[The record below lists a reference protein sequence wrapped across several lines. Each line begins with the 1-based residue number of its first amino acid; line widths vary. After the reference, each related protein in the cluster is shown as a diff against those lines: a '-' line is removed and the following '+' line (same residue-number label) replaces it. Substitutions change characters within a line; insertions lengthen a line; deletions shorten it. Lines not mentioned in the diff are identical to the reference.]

1 MTSNTQT
8 PATASDRFTRL
19 EDAGRD
25 FPYYS
30 GTPTTITTAQWL
42 LAPMAVVVAFLLL
55 ALPIDWPG
63 EGLAGQYLP
72 ALLLPGLPLAAL
84 ATVAGRHWRAIFGKV
99 GAREL
104 RLMLGFALLNI
115 VVSMSVGVVVK
126 AMTEVT
132 PNAANAIL
140 AGMGTGERVAYFAK
154 MLPQLLGEEVITL
167 LPFLALLQWF
177 TRNLGMGRKAGIIGA
192 WLVSSLVFGL
202 IHLPTYDWNFVQCI
216 VIIGSARMVL
226 TLPWILTKNIWV
238 STGAHIINDWLLF
251 GMGILGA
258 GLAAANT

>member
-1 MTSNTQT
+1 MTSTT
-8 PATASDRFTRL
+8 PTPVAASDRFRRL

-25 FPYYS
+25 FPFYN
-30 GTPTTITTAQWL
+30 GAPTAITTAQWL
-42 LAPMAVVVAFLLL
+42 LVLMAVVVAFLLL

-63 EGLAGQYLP
+63 ELLAQYLP

-84 ATVAGRHWRAIFGKV
+84 AIVAGRHWRAIFGKI

-104 RLMLGFALLNI
+104 RLMVGFALLNI
-115 VVSMSVGVVVK
+115 VVSMSVGVAVK

-140 AGMGTGERVAYFAK
+140 SGMGTGERVAYFAK
-154 MLPQLLGEEVITL
+154 MIPQLFGEEVITL

-238 STGAHIINDWLLF
+238 STGAHVINDWLLF
-251 GMGILGA
+251 GMGLLGA
-258 GLAAANT
+258 GLAAQA